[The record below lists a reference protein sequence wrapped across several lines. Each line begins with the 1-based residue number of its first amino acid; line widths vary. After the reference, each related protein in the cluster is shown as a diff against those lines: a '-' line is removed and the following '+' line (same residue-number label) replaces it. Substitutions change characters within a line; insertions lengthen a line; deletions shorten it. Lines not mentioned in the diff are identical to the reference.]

1 MISGLLLTAIYIVMI
16 SIIICSVSRDELLT
30 VSENIRKT
38 IGVPHEII
46 AFDNNKLQKGICEIY
61 NMGARQAKYDM
72 LCFMHEDI
80 EMQTVGWGEKL
91 VELFDKHPRLGLLG
105 VAGGGYKSLVPS
117 GWYNADL
124 ELNGEFYCCLV
135 QGFKHSGIEE
145 YLDYRNP
152 RNEQLSKVAAIDGCW
167 MCTKKKIA
175 LKYTFDETMLKGFH
189 GYDIDFSMAV
199 GQQYDVAVTYEILLR
214 HFSEGSFSGEWE
226 NETLKIH
233 EKWSARLPVN
243 TDGLPEK
250 SLLRYERRAFK
261 AYHHKQIDQGTSYR
275 QLMGIIWN
283 SRKSWIFGGW
293 KWYKL
298 YVDLWR
304 VRKNQKK
311 EGRDQSRS

>member
-1 MISGLLLTAIYIVMI
+1 MISV
-16 SIIICSVSRDELLT
+16 IICSANQSELLA
-30 VSENIRKT
+30 VSANIAKT
-38 IGVPHEII
+38 IGVAHEII
-46 AFDNNKLQKGICEIY
+46 AFDNHDGSRGICELY
-61 NMGARQAKYDM
+61 NQGVQSAQYDL
-72 LCFMHEDI
+72 LCLMHEDI
-80 EMQTVGWGEKL
+80 EMQTVGWGEK
-91 VELFDKHPRLGLLG
+91 VMEIFKQNSRLGLVG

-124 ELNGEFYCCLV
+124 ELNGAFYCCLI

-145 YLDYRNP
+145 YVDYRNP

-167 MCTKKKIA
+167 MCTRKEIA
-175 LKYTFDETMLKGFH
+175 LKYPFDETLLTGFH
-189 GYDIDFSMAV
+189 AYDIDFSMAI
-199 GQQYDVAVTYEILLR
+199 GQAHDVAVTYEILLR

-226 NETLKIH
+226 SETLKIH

-243 TDGLPEK
+243 TDDLPVK

-261 AYHHKQIDQGTSYR
+261 AYHQRQLDRGTSYR
-275 QLMGIIWN
+275 RLMGIIWN

-304 VRKNQKK
+304 VRKKRRK
-311 EGRDQSRS
+311 EGLD